1 MHFKYKGLNLALCV
15 LVGAFSFSCQ
25 SWENADDAM
34 VQTVK
39 DDVVNTK
46 EGDSIT
52 LTGTFEIPEAVLAT
66 RSAVGNV
73 ENLHLLVFD
82 ENHRFIQRAEAVLS
96 KPDKNLSGQQTPN
109 GNPGVLENKMLSFSA
124 KLLSSNNKRTI
135 HFVANYDFP
144 AELSQDYLLR
154 DMDEG
159 ELMNK
164 LVESRLNRAAY
175 WRAFSFNG
183 LSSTS
188 FNNRVFRLLRNQAEV
203 QLVIERSADFELKGF
218 CLHNAPRRGTVAP
231 YISKQSLD
239 NADVD
244 AHYRDVLYSFPTQP
258 TEPTLLGEM
267 HTYDVLS
274 ADGNIANDAWKTNK
288 SNIAVFEYK
297 NSDASRDKQVSL
309 IMYGQ
314 KRVNGRLERA
324 GYYKIDLKKDLFY
337 GQDYMGSE
345 PYDIIRNHLYKV
357 TVNSVINKGYNTM
370 EQAIA
375 APAGNNIFAS
385 VELQDFAQVSDKNY
399 TLNVGATEV
408 ILTKP
413 SVYTTNFVYRRV
425 NTNNDMFDKVNV
437 YYNRQPVAQAFNNDP
452 YIQSVNFNKSNGTLT
467 VTTKQNFPTSGFVSY
482 KLLVIADS
490 KDRAT
495 PSRIQR
501 IINLT
506 LRPPYNFNAS
516 LTNYTGATVAQG
528 QLVQLAFNV
537 PGSIPTQLLPYTL
550 LMEANGLTP
559 SENQNIKL
567 VIKDKKIFYEY
578 TVLPTD
584 QNLGTKILY
593 FKRNNS
599 RGEVGVKL
607 SSYLFADQNVTL

>member
-183 LSSTS
+183 LSATS

-231 YISKQSLD
+231 YVSKQSLD

-258 TEPTLLGEM
+258 TEPTLLGEV

-370 EQAIA
+370 EQALA

-550 LMEANGLTP
+550 LVEANGLTP

>member
-218 CLHNAPRRGTVAP
+218 CLHNAPRRGMVAP
-231 YISKQSLD
+231 YVSKQSLD

-244 AHYRDVLYSFPTQP
+244 AHYRDVLYSFPTNP

-267 HTYDVLS
+267 HTYDALS

-370 EQAIA
+370 EQALA

>member
-239 NADVD
+239 IADVD

>member
-231 YISKQSLD
+231 YVSKQSLD

-244 AHYRDVLYSFPTQP
+244 AHYRDVLYSFPTNP

-267 HTYDVLS
+267 HTYDALS

-324 GYYKIDLKKDLFY
+324 GYYKIDLKKNLFY

-370 EQAIA
+370 EQALA

>member
-231 YISKQSLD
+231 YVSKQSLD

-244 AHYRDVLYSFPTQP
+244 AHYRDVLYSFPTNP

-267 HTYDVLS
+267 HTYDALS

-345 PYDIIRNHLYKV
+345 SYDIIRNHLYKV

-370 EQAIA
+370 EQALA

>member
-1 MHFKYKGLNLALCV
+1 MHFKYKGLNLAFCV
-15 LVGAFSFSCQ
+15 LAGVFSISCQ

-34 VQTVK
+34 AHAVK

-52 LTGTFEIPEAVLAT
+52 LTGTFEMPEAVLAT

-124 KLLSSNNKRTI
+124 KLLSSNKNRTI

-231 YISKQSLD
+231 YVSKQSLD

-244 AHYRDVLYSFPTQP
+244 AHYRDVLYSFPTNP
-258 TEPTLLGEM
+258 TEPTLLGKM
-267 HTYDVLS
+267 HTYDALS
-274 ADGNIANDAWKTNK
+274 ADGNITNDAWKTNK

-297 NSDASRDKQVSL
+297 NSDAPRDKQVSL

-370 EQAIA
+370 EQALA

-408 ILTKP
+408 LLTKP

-437 YYNRQPVAQAFNNDP
+437 YYNRKPVAQAFNNDP

-537 PGSIPTQLLPYTL
+537 PSSIPAQLLPYTL

-559 SENQNIKL
+559 SEDQNIKL

-578 TVLPTD
+578 TVLPSD
-584 QNLGTKILY
+584 QKLGTKILY

-599 RGEVGVKL
+599 RGGVGVKL

>member
-239 NADVD
+239 NADVE

-258 TEPTLLGEM
+258 TEPTLLGEV

-437 YYNRQPVAQAFNNDP
+437 YYNRKPVAQAFNNDP

-537 PGSIPTQLLPYTL
+537 PGSIPAQLLPYTL

>member
-183 LSSTS
+183 LSATS

-231 YISKQSLD
+231 YVSKQSLD

-258 TEPTLLGEM
+258 TEPTLLGEV

-314 KRVNGRLERA
+314 KRVNGRLQRA

-370 EQAIA
+370 EQALA

>member
-34 VQTVK
+34 VQAVN

-52 LTGTFEIPEAVLAT
+52 LTGTFEMPEAVLAT

-175 WRAFSFNG
+175 WRAFSFNE

-231 YISKQSLD
+231 YVSKQSLD

-244 AHYRDVLYSFPTQP
+244 AHYRDVLYSFPTNP

-267 HTYDVLS
+267 HTYDALS
-274 ADGNIANDAWKTNK
+274 ADGNIVNDAWKTNK

-297 NSDASRDKQVSL
+297 NSDAPRDKQVSL

-370 EQAIA
+370 EQALA

-408 ILTKP
+408 LLTKP

-437 YYNRQPVAQAFNNDP
+437 YYNRKPVAQAFNNDP

-537 PGSIPTQLLPYTL
+537 PSSIPAQLLPYTL

-559 SENQNIKL
+559 SEDQNIKL

>member
-231 YISKQSLD
+231 YVSKQSLD

-244 AHYRDVLYSFPTQP
+244 AHYRDVLYSFPTNP

-267 HTYDVLS
+267 HTYDALS

-370 EQAIA
+370 EQALA

-578 TVLPTD
+578 TVLPTN

>member
-183 LSSTS
+183 LSATS

-258 TEPTLLGEM
+258 TEPTLLGEV

-370 EQAIA
+370 EQALA

>member
-183 LSSTS
+183 LSATS
-188 FNNRVFRLLRNQAEV
+188 FNNRVFRNQAEV

-258 TEPTLLGEM
+258 TEPTLLGEV

-370 EQAIA
+370 EQALA

>member
-39 DDVVNTK
+39 DDVMNTK

-183 LSSTS
+183 LSATS

-258 TEPTLLGEM
+258 TEPTLLGEV

-370 EQAIA
+370 EQALA

>member
-258 TEPTLLGEM
+258 TEPTLLGEV

>member
-239 NADVD
+239 NADID

>member
-183 LSSTS
+183 LSATS

-258 TEPTLLGEM
+258 TEPTLLGEV

-370 EQAIA
+370 EQALA

-599 RGEVGVKL
+599 RGEVGIKL

>member
-258 TEPTLLGEM
+258 TEPTLLGEV

-370 EQAIA
+370 EQALA

>member
-231 YISKQSLD
+231 YVSKQSLD

-244 AHYRDVLYSFPTQP
+244 AHYRDVLYSFPTNP

-267 HTYDVLS
+267 HTYDALS

-370 EQAIA
+370 EQALA

-452 YIQSVNFNKSNGTLT
+452 YIQSVNFNKSNGTLA

>member
-231 YISKQSLD
+231 YVSKQSLD

-244 AHYRDVLYSFPTQP
+244 AHYRDVLYSFPTNP

-267 HTYDVLS
+267 HTYDALS

-370 EQAIA
+370 EQALA

-385 VELQDFAQVSDKNY
+385 VELQDFAQVSDNNY

>member
-1 MHFKYKGLNLALCV
+1 MNFKYKGLNLAFCV
-15 LVGAFSFSCQ
+15 LVGVFSISCQ

-34 VQTVK
+34 VHAVK

-52 LTGTFEIPEAVLAT
+52 LTGTFEMPEAVLAT

-175 WRAFSFNG
+175 WRAFSFNE

-231 YISKQSLD
+231 YVSKQSLD

-244 AHYRDVLYSFPTQP
+244 AHYRDVLYSFPTNP

-267 HTYDVLS
+267 HTYDALS
-274 ADGNIANDAWKTNK
+274 ADGNIVNDAWKTNK

-297 NSDASRDKQVSL
+297 NSDAPRDKQVSL

-370 EQAIA
+370 EQALA

-385 VELQDFAQVSDKNY
+385 VELQDFAQISDKNY
-399 TLNVGATEV
+399 TLSVGATEV
-408 ILTKP
+408 LLTQP

-437 YYNRQPVAQAFNNDP
+437 YYNHKPVAQAFNNDP
-452 YIQSVNFNKSNGTLT
+452 YIQSVNFNKSNGVLT
-467 VTTKQNFPTSGFVSY
+467 VTTKQNFPTSGFVNY

>member
-231 YISKQSLD
+231 YVSKQSLD

-244 AHYRDVLYSFPTQP
+244 AHYRDVLYSFPTNP

-267 HTYDVLS
+267 HTYDALS

-370 EQAIA
+370 EQALA

>member
-183 LSSTS
+183 LSATS

-231 YISKQSLD
+231 YVSKQSLD

-258 TEPTLLGEM
+258 TEPTLLGEV

-370 EQAIA
+370 EQALA

-599 RGEVGVKL
+599 SGEVGVKL

>member
-52 LTGTFEIPEAVLAT
+52 LTGTFEMPEAVLAT

-183 LSSTS
+183 LSATS

-258 TEPTLLGEM
+258 TEPTLLGEV

-370 EQAIA
+370 EQALA

>member
-175 WRAFSFNG
+175 WRAFSFNE

-231 YISKQSLD
+231 YVSKQSLD

-244 AHYRDVLYSFPTQP
+244 AHYRDVLYSFPTNP

-267 HTYDVLS
+267 HTYDALS
-274 ADGNIANDAWKTNK
+274 ADGNIVNDAWKTNK

-297 NSDASRDKQVSL
+297 NSDAPRDKQVSL

-370 EQAIA
+370 EQALA

-408 ILTKP
+408 LLTKP

-437 YYNRQPVAQAFNNDP
+437 YYNRKPVAQAFNNDP

>member
-231 YISKQSLD
+231 YVSKQSLD

-244 AHYRDVLYSFPTQP
+244 AHYRDVLYSFPTNP

-267 HTYDVLS
+267 HTYDALN

-370 EQAIA
+370 EQALA

>member
-231 YISKQSLD
+231 YVSKQSLD

-244 AHYRDVLYSFPTQP
+244 AHYRDVLYSFPTNP

-267 HTYDVLS
+267 HTYDALS

-370 EQAIA
+370 EQALA

-467 VTTKQNFPTSGFVSY
+467 VTTKQNFPTSGFVNY

>member
-66 RSAVGNV
+66 RAAVGNV

-183 LSSTS
+183 LSATS
-188 FNNRVFRLLRNQAEV
+188 FNNRVFRLLPNQAEV

-231 YISKQSLD
+231 YVSKQSLD

-258 TEPTLLGEM
+258 TEPTLLGEV

-370 EQAIA
+370 EQALA

>member
-231 YISKQSLD
+231 YVSKQSLD

-244 AHYRDVLYSFPTQP
+244 AHYRDVLYSFPTNP

-267 HTYDVLS
+267 HTYDALS

-345 PYDIIRNHLYKV
+345 PYDIIRDHLYKV

-370 EQAIA
+370 EQALA

>member
-1 MHFKYKGLNLALCV
+1 MHFKYKGLNLAFCV
-15 LVGAFSFSCQ
+15 LVGVFSISCQ
-25 SWENADDAM
+25 SWENPDDAM
-34 VQTVK
+34 VHAVK

-52 LTGTFEIPEAVLAT
+52 LTGTFEMPEAVLAT

-175 WRAFSFNG
+175 WRAFSFNE

-231 YISKQSLD
+231 YVSKQSLD

-244 AHYRDVLYSFPTQP
+244 AHYRDVLYSFPTNP

-267 HTYDVLS
+267 HTYDALS
-274 ADGNIANDAWKTNK
+274 ADGNIVNDAWKTNK

-297 NSDASRDKQVSL
+297 NSDAPRDKQVSL

-370 EQAIA
+370 EQALA

-408 ILTKP
+408 LLTKP

-437 YYNRQPVAQAFNNDP
+437 YYNRKPVAQAFNNDP

-516 LTNYTGATVAQG
+516 LTNYTGATVA
-528 QLVQLAFNV
+528 
-537 PGSIPTQLLPYTL
+537 
-550 LMEANGLTP
+550 
-559 SENQNIKL
+559 
-567 VIKDKKIFYEY
+567 
-578 TVLPTD
+578 
-584 QNLGTKILY
+584 
-593 FKRNNS
+593 
-599 RGEVGVKL
+599 
-607 SSYLFADQNVTL
+607 

>member
-52 LTGTFEIPEAVLAT
+52 LTGTFEMPEAVLAT

-244 AHYRDVLYSFPTQP
+244 AHYRDVLYSFPTNP
-258 TEPTLLGEM
+258 TEPTLLGEV

-437 YYNRQPVAQAFNNDP
+437 YYNRKPVAQAFNNDP

>member
-239 NADVD
+239 IADVD

-267 HTYDVLS
+267 HTYDALS

>member
-124 KLLSSNNKRTI
+124 KLLSSNNKRTL

-183 LSSTS
+183 LSATS

-231 YISKQSLD
+231 YVSKQSLD

-258 TEPTLLGEM
+258 TEPTLLGEV

-370 EQAIA
+370 EQALA

>member
-183 LSSTS
+183 LSATS

-231 YISKQSLD
+231 YVSKQSLD

>member
-183 LSSTS
+183 LSATS

-231 YISKQSLD
+231 YVSKQSLD

-258 TEPTLLGEM
+258 TEPTLLGEV

-370 EQAIA
+370 EQALA

>member
-188 FNNRVFRLLRNQAEV
+188 FNNRVFRLLRNPAEV

-258 TEPTLLGEM
+258 TEPTLLGEV

-437 YYNRQPVAQAFNNDP
+437 YYNRKPVAQAFNNDP

-537 PGSIPTQLLPYTL
+537 PGSIPAQLLPYTL

>member
-39 DDVVNTK
+39 DDVMNTK

-183 LSSTS
+183 LSATS

-258 TEPTLLGEM
+258 TEPTLLGEV

-370 EQAIA
+370 EQALA

-537 PGSIPTQLLPYTL
+537 PGSIPTQLLPYPL